1 MRPSQQNGNAPRP
14 GGGGDSGA
22 ASPLSKPGSEGGT
35 PKGTPKA
42 KRSGKSD
49 ASTRVRVFVRVRP
62 LVRKNESEA
71 NADGSS
77 SSAIHCQGA
86 KLWLLEGG
94 GDGDGS
100 KKGASGGDARG
111 PSTRQFVFDGSLSP
125 ESTQEDVYRHTCE
138 ETEVVSAVLEG
149 INGCV
154 MCYGQ
159 TGAGKTHTL
168 GNVSKGTEGI
178 VWRAL
183 SAILGS
189 SGGEGRTSEVRLSY
203 VQIYLEAI
211 YDLLEPSNAV
221 DLREDPKEGVVIT
234 GASSALL
241 TDISQAVATIEAA
254 NRNRVTSATAMNDAS
269 SRSHSVLVLDVT
281 TRSGS
286 KILKGKLHLVDLAGS
301 ERVKKSEVQGQ
312 AFDEAIAI
320 NNSLTT
326 LGRCVQALAAGP
338 KGGKAPFRETKLTR
352 MLSSAFGGRANTVL
366 VVCVAPTASDSFETL
381 NSLQFGQQAMSV
393 KVQAKVNASVD
404 YAALEEELW
413 WKVYEAQQP
422 RVKAEMAAW
431 SSVRSVY
438 ASQQALRVAL
448 TAEREAADAVKLEL
462 EALEHAANE
471 AQAALTGKLARKRQE
486 HERKMKAMRKQQAA
500 SAAEL
505 ERLRSLAIANNVP
518 LPKRT
523 PPLATKAGED
533 GADGG
538 GGGGGGGGGSDGGA
552 NGGGPAAGGES
563 GADEGG
569 EEEVMAGAAR
579 RLKGMRTLDGIGAD
593 DASALEAAARQAIAG
608 DAQVSGERAGAQP
621 EAEGCGH
628 ASGGADEAELEE
640 TVGKYQTA
648 VERAWADVQRL
659 EDERQQK
666 GQLEKAEEEEA
677 QRLEREREDMEA
689 TLHEVASDL
698 GRLALLY
705 RTQGKAPHA
714 VPLYMTALAIYEKTL
729 GPDHPEV
736 AKDLV
741 NLGNA
746 FCDQNQHSEAVP
758 LYLRALAIDQAA
770 LGDDHPEVAMD
781 LSNLGIVYR
790 VQGRRDEAI
799 ALFQRAHTI
808 MSDALGP
815 DDPKTLTVARNLSA
829 TQVIEVSVHQSPRA
843 PPAALAQR
851 LSTPR
856 GGKKTSEEV
865 TESLQAATE
874 KRDAVLNARI
884 ERAAE
889 LRTPRGGQSSSAA
902 AGAVDVS
909 DVPALVSA
917 NAGGEPSA
925 PSTAPDAPPGMPKL
939 KLRMTP
945 PPAAADAAP
954 TATPRSTYAKATSEA
969 QAAVSDSRAGG
980 KGSAK
985 SMLHHHVANMDW
997 GNGGTTKSPAR
1008 PSPPR

>member
-1 MRPSQQNGNAPRP
+1 L
-14 GGGGDSGA
+14 DH
-22 ASPLSKPGSEGGT
+22 T
-35 PKGTPKA
+35 T
-42 KRSGKSD
+42 
-49 ASTRVRVFVRVRP
+49 V
-62 LVRKNESEA
+62 
-71 NADGSS
+71 SS
-77 SSAIHCQGA
+77 
-86 KLWLLEGG
+86 
-94 GDGDGS
+94 
-100 KKGASGGDARG
+100 
-111 PSTRQFVFDGSLSP
+111 
-125 ESTQEDVYRHTCE
+125 
-138 ETEVVSAVLEG
+138 VLEG

-168 GNVSKGTEGI
+168 GNVAAGSEGI

-183 SAILGS
+183 SQILS
-189 SGGEGRTSEVRLSY
+189 EASASGASCDVKFSY
-203 VQIYLEAI
+203 VQIYMENL
-211 YDLLEPSNAV
+211 YDLLDPESNV
-221 DLREDPKEGVVIT
+221 DLREDPKEGVVLS
-234 GASSALL
+234 GASSTSLASIE
-241 TDISQAVATIEAA
+241 DAVATIERA
-254 NRNRVTSATAMNDAS
+254 NRNRATASTAMNDAS
-269 SRSHSVLVLDVT
+269 SRSHSVLILDVT

-286 KILKGKLHLVDLAGS
+286 RILKGKLHLVDLAGS

-352 MLSSAFGGRANTVL
+352 LLSSAFGGSAKTVL
-366 VVCVAPTASDSFETL
+366 VVCVAPTASDSFETV

-393 KVQAKVNASVD
+393 KVQAKVNSTVD

-422 RVKAEMAAW
+422 RARAEMAAW
-431 SSVRSVY
+431 KAVRPVY
-438 ASQQALRVAL
+438 ESQEALRVAL
-448 TAEREAADAVKLEL
+448 SRETERVETVKLEL
-462 EALEHAANE
+462 EALRQRNAE
-471 AQAALTGKLARKRQE
+471 AQAAISGKLARKKQE

-505 ERLRSLAIANNVP
+505 ERLRA
-518 LPKRT
+518 
-523 PPLATKAGED
+523 LATSAGVTLPQQAPSLSAGTATVAPATSAGTSSDTSGGSGTGSAAAAAGDPASGHQSACE
-533 GADGG
+533 GADASTSAADAAAAMDEAARF
-538 GGGGGGGGGSDGGA
+538 GGSSRL
-552 NGGGPAAGGES
+552 AG
-563 GADEGG
+563 
-569 EEEVMAGAAR
+569 
-579 RLKGMRTLDGIGAD
+579 LKTLDGVGALD
-593 DASALEAAARQAIAG
+593 TAALEMAARAAMG
-608 DAQVSGERAGAQP
+608 GSATGRSTPSPRDEEGGKVTGAEEPDQ
-621 EAEGCGH
+621 
-628 ASGGADEAELEE
+628 AELAQ

-659 EDERQQK
+659 EDEKQQVTS
-666 GQLEKAEEEEA
+666 LERASEEEA
-677 QRLEREREDMEA
+677 QRLEAEREDMEA

-746 FCDQNQHSEAVP
+746 FCDQGQHSEAVP

-799 ALFQRAHTI
+799 ALFQRAHSI
-808 MSDALGP
+808 MADALGP
-815 DDPKTLTVARNLSA
+815 NDPKTLTVARNLSA
-829 TQVIEVSVHQSPRA
+829 TQVIEVTVNESPRA

-856 GGKKTSEEV
+856 GGRKTSEEV
-865 TESLQAATE
+865 AENLQAATE
-874 KRDAVLNARI
+874 KRDAVLNARV

-889 LRTPRGGQSSSAA
+889 LRTPRGGQSSNVPSD
-902 AGAVDVS
+902 GAVDVS
-909 DVPALVSA
+909 DSGGGGAAGETSGQTGSA
-917 NAGGEPSA
+917 NGGGGSAGEVSHEGVA
-925 PSTAPDAPPGMPKL
+925 MPKL
-939 KLRMTP
+939 KLNMKP
-945 PPAAADAAP
+945 QSNAADPPAP
-954 TATPRSTYAKATSEA
+954 ATPRSTYARTTKEA
-969 QAAVSDSRAGG
+969 QAASQDAGKGG
-980 KGSAK
+980 KASGR
-985 SMLHHHVANMDW
+985 SMLHKHVANFDF
-997 GNGGTTKSPAR
+997 GAAT
-1008 PSPPR
+1008 PSQ